1 MKIFT
6 ILYSFYGLLVF
17 SSLFIFFSIPLLLG
31 IWFKPLKKMAYWA
44 HHKIAR
50 TFFSLI
56 FIPMKIR
63 YDEGVDLKNQYV
75 IIANHSSYID
85 IPALAALNI
94 PFKFIGK
101 MQVNNIPVLGYIFKN
116 LHIMV
121 DRDSKESRKQTYM
134 DCFRSLDQGYSIG
147 IFPEGGIKTENVP
160 KMAPFKNGAFAMAL
174 EKQVP
179 ILPVSLLGAYKIMK
193 GSFYINWSPCEI
205 VCHKPIY
212 TDGFTTKDVDA
223 FREKCYKILQSELDK
238 AYNE

>member
-6 ILYSFYGLLVF
+6 VLYSLYGLLVF

-31 IWFKPLKKMAYWA
+31 IWFKKLKKMAYWA

-50 TFFSLI
+50 TFFTLI

-63 YDEGVDLKNQYV
+63 CEEGVDLKSQYV
-75 IIANHSSYID
+75 IIANHFSYID

-121 DRDSKESRKQTYM
+121 DRDSKNSRKQTYI
-134 DCFRSLDQGYSIG
+134 DSFKSIDEGYSIG
-147 IFPEGGIKTENVP
+147 LFPEGGIKTEKVP
-160 KMAPFKNGAFAMAL
+160 TMAPVKNGAFTMAL
-174 EKQVP
+174 EKQIP

-193 GSFYINWSPCEI
+193 GSFFISWSPCEI
-205 VCHKPIY
+205 ICHKPIS
-212 TDGFTTKDVDA
+212 TDGFTTKDIDK
-223 FREKCYKILQSELDK
+223 FRDKCYDILQAELDK
-238 AYNE
+238 SYKE

>member
-63 YDEGVDLKNQYV
+63 YEKGVDLKKQYV
-75 IIANHSSYID
+75 IIANHFSFID

-121 DRDSKESRKQTYM
+121 DRDSKESRKQTYI
-134 DCFRSLDQGYSIG
+134 DSFNSIDQGYSIG
-147 IFPEGGIKTENVP
+147 IFPEGGIKTEKVP
-160 KMAPFKNGAFAMAL
+160 TMAPFKNGAFAMAL

-193 GSFYINWSPCEI
+193 GSFFINWSPCEI

-212 TDGFTTKDVDA
+212 TDGYSSKDVDA
-223 FREKCYKILQSELDK
+223 F
-238 AYNE
+238 

>member
-56 FIPMKIR
+56 FIPLKIR
-63 YDEGVDLKNQYV
+63 YEKGVDLKKQYV
-75 IIANHSSYID
+75 IIANHFSFID

-121 DRDSKESRKQTYM
+121 DRDSKESRKQTYI
-134 DCFRSLDQGYSIG
+134 DSFNSIDQGYSIG
-147 IFPEGGIKTENVP
+147 IFPEGGIKTEKVP
-160 KMAPFKNGAFAMAL
+160 TMAPFKNGAFAMAL

-193 GSFYINWSPCEI
+193 GSFFINWSPCEI

-223 FREKCYKILQSELDK
+223 FRDKCSKILQSELDK
-238 AYNE
+238 SYNE

>member
-1 MKIFT
+1 
-6 ILYSFYGLLVF
+6 
-17 SSLFIFFSIPLLLG
+17 
-31 IWFKPLKKMAYWA
+31 
-44 HHKIAR
+44 
-50 TFFSLI
+50 
-56 FIPMKIR
+56 MKIR
-63 YDEGVDLKNQYV
+63 YEEGVDLKNQYV
-75 IIANHSSYID
+75 IIANHFSYID

-121 DRDSKESRKQTYM
+121 DRDSKESRKQTYI
-134 DCFRSLDQGYSIG
+134 DCFRSLDQGYSLG
-147 IFPEGGIKTENVP
+147 IFPEGGIKTEKVP

-212 TDGFTTKDVDA
+212 TNGFTTKDVDA

>member
-17 SSLFIFFSIPLLLG
+17 SSLFIFFSIPLLIG
-31 IWFKPLKKMAYWA
+31 IWFKPLKRMAYWA

-50 TFFSLI
+50 TFFTLI

-63 YDEGVDLKNQYV
+63 YEEGVDLKKQYV
-75 IIANHSSYID
+75 IIANHFSYID
-85 IPALAALNI
+85 IPALAALNL

-121 DRDSKESRKQTYM
+121 DRDSKESRKQTYI
-134 DCFRSLDQGYSIG
+134 DCFSSLDQGYSIG
-147 IFPEGGIKTENVP
+147 IFPEGGIKTEKVP
-160 KMAPFKNGAFAMAL
+160 KMASFKNGAFAMAL
-174 EKQVP
+174 DKQVP

-193 GSFYINWSPCEI
+193 GSFFINWSPCEI
-205 VCHKPIY
+205 ICHKPIY
-212 TDGFTTKDVDA
+212 TDGYTINDIDA
-223 FREKCYKILQSELDK
+223 FREKCYNILQSELDK
-238 AYNE
+238 SYNE

>member
-63 YDEGVDLKNQYV
+63 YEKGVDLKKQYV
-75 IIANHSSYID
+75 IIANHFSFID

-121 DRDSKESRKQTYM
+121 DRDSKESRKQTYI
-134 DCFRSLDQGYSIG
+134 DSFNSIDQGYSIG
-147 IFPEGGIKTENVP
+147 IFPEGGIKTEKAP
-160 KMAPFKNGAFAMAL
+160 TMAPFKNGAFAMAL

-193 GSFYINWSPCEI
+193 GSFFINWSPCEI

-212 TDGFTTKDVDA
+212 TDGYSSKDVDA
-223 FREKCYKILQSELDK
+223 FKEKCYNILQSELDK
-238 AYNE
+238 SYNE

>member
-56 FIPMKIR
+56 FIPLKIR
-63 YDEGVDLKNQYV
+63 YEKGVDLKKQYV
-75 IIANHSSYID
+75 IIANHFSFID

-121 DRDSKESRKQTYM
+121 DRDSKESRKQTYI
-134 DCFRSLDQGYSIG
+134 DSFNSIDQGYSIG
-147 IFPEGGIKTENVP
+147 VFPEGGIKTEKVP
-160 KMAPFKNGAFAMAL
+160 TMAPFKNGAFAMAL

-193 GSFYINWSPCEI
+193 GSFFINWSPCKI

-212 TDGFTTKDVDA
+212 TDGYSSKDVDT
-223 FREKCYKILQSELDK
+223 FKEKCYNILQSELDK
-238 AYNE
+238 SYNE

>member
-6 ILYSFYGLLVF
+6 VLYSFYGLLVF

-31 IWFKPLKKMAYWA
+31 IWFKSLKRMAYWA

-50 TFFSLI
+50 IFFTLI

-63 YDEGVDLKNQYV
+63 YDEGVNLDNQYV
-75 IIANHSSYID
+75 IIANHFSYID

-101 MQVNNIPVLGYIFKN
+101 MQVNNIPVLGYIFRN

-121 DRDSKESRKQTYM
+121 DRDRKDSRKQTYI
-134 DCFRSLDQGYSIG
+134 DSFKSIDEGYSIG
-147 IFPEGGIKTENVP
+147 ILPEGGIKTEKVP
-160 KMAPFKNGAFAMAL
+160 TMAPFKNGAFAMAL
-174 EKQVP
+174 EKQIP

-193 GSFYINWSPCEI
+193 GSFYISWSPCEI
-205 VCHKPIY
+205 ICHKPIS
-212 TDGFTTKDVDA
+212 TDGFSTKDVDK
-223 FREKCYKILQSELDK
+223 FRDKCYKILQAELDK
-238 AYNE
+238 SYQE

>member
-75 IIANHSSYID
+75 IIANHFSYID

-121 DRDSKESRKQTYM
+121 DRDSKESRKQTYI

-147 IFPEGGIKTENVP
+147 IFPEGGIKTEKVP

-212 TDGFTTKDVDA
+212 TDGFTTKDVDT

>member
-63 YDEGVDLKNQYV
+63 YEEGVDLKNQYV
-75 IIANHSSYID
+75 IISNHFSYID

-121 DRDSKESRKQTYM
+121 DRDSKESRKQTYI

-147 IFPEGGIKTENVP
+147 IFPEGGIKTEKVP

>member
-6 ILYSFYGLLVF
+6 VLYSFYGLLVF

-63 YDEGVDLKNQYV
+63 YEEGVDLKNQYV
-75 IIANHSSYID
+75 IIANHFSYID

-121 DRDSKESRKQTYM
+121 DRDSKESRKQTYI
-134 DCFRSLDQGYSIG
+134 DCFSSLDQGYSIG
-147 IFPEGGIKTENVP
+147 IFPEGGIKTEKVP

-212 TDGFTTKDVDA
+212 TDRFTTKDIDA

>member
-6 ILYSFYGLLVF
+6 VLYSLYGLLVF

-31 IWFKPLKKMAYWA
+31 IWFKKLKKMAYWA

-50 TFFSLI
+50 TFFTLI

-63 YDEGVDLKNQYV
+63 CEEGVDLKSQYV
-75 IIANHSSYID
+75 IIANHFSYID

-121 DRDSKESRKQTYM
+121 DRDSKNSRKQTYI
-134 DCFRSLDQGYSIG
+134 DSFKSINEGYSIG
-147 IFPEGGIKTENVP
+147 LFPEGGIKTEKVP
-160 KMAPFKNGAFAMAL
+160 TMAPFKNGAFAMAL
-174 EKQVP
+174 EKQIP

-193 GSFYINWSPCEI
+193 GSFFISWSPCEI
-205 VCHKPIY
+205 ICHKPIS
-212 TDGFTTKDVDA
+212 TDGFTTKDIDK
-223 FREKCYKILQSELDK
+223 FRDKCYDILQAELDK
-238 AYNE
+238 SYKE

>member
-1 MKIFT
+1 
-6 ILYSFYGLLVF
+6 
-17 SSLFIFFSIPLLLG
+17 
-31 IWFKPLKKMAYWA
+31 
-44 HHKIAR
+44 
-50 TFFSLI
+50 
-56 FIPMKIR
+56 
-63 YDEGVDLKNQYV
+63 
-75 IIANHSSYID
+75 
-85 IPALAALNI
+85 
-94 PFKFIGK
+94 
-101 MQVNNIPVLGYIFKN
+101 
-116 LHIMV
+116 MV
-121 DRDSKESRKQTYM
+121 DRDSKESRKQTYI

-147 IFPEGGIKTENVP
+147 IFPEGGIKTEKVP

-193 GSFYINWSPCEI
+193 GSFYISWSPCEI

>member
-6 ILYSFYGLLVF
+6 VLYSFYGLLVF

-63 YDEGVDLKNQYV
+63 YEEGVDLKNKYV
-75 IIANHSSYID
+75 IIANHFSYID

-121 DRDSKESRKQTYM
+121 DRDSKESRKQTYI

-147 IFPEGGIKTENVP
+147 IFPEGGIKTEKVP